1 MLKINHTML
10 TYIRL
15 FIILSLLSLTLTACS
30 SSPDDA
36 DETLQWTA
44 EKLYQEAKD
53 SMQIGDFETA
63 IDYLEKIEARF
74 PFGRY
79 AQQAQLE
86 AAYAYYKFNEPESAI
101 SAADRFIK
109 LHPRHSSVDYAYYLK
124 GLASFPAGNNFL
136 EDVMKK
142 DSSMLDPGTA
152 RRSFG
157 YFSTLVKKFPKSKY
171 ANDSKKRMA
180 FLRNNLAMHEINVA
194 NFYMKRGAYV
204 AAVNRAKYILE
215 NYQQTPAVPLAL
227 DILKQ
232 AYNELNITELAA
244 DTDRIIKLN
253 QKKDQD
259 LENKGDK
266 GQDQEQN

>member
-1 MLKINHTML
+1 MLKINHNML
-10 TYIRL
+10 TYIRK
-15 FIILSLLSLTLTACS
+15 FTILSLLGLTLAACS
-30 SSPDDA
+30 SSPDDS

-53 SMQIGDFETA
+53 SMQIGDYETA

-86 AAYAYYKFNEPESAI
+86 SAYVYYKFNEPESAI

-109 LHPRHSSVDYAYYLK
+109 LHPRHSSVDYAYYIK
-124 GLASFPAGNNFL
+124 GLASFPVGNNFL
-136 EDVMKK
+136 ENVMKK

-157 YFSTLVKKFPKSKY
+157 YFSTLVKKFPDSNY
-171 ANDSKKRMA
+171 AKDSKKRMA

-194 NFYMKRGAYV
+194 KFYLKRGAYV

-215 NYQQTPAVPLAL
+215 NYQQTPAVPMAL
-227 DILKQ
+227 EILKQ
-232 AYNELNITELAA
+232 AYNELNISELAA

-253 QKKDQD
+253 QKGNKSLENKSGNSQD
-259 LENKGDK
+259 LEQK
-266 GQDQEQN
+266 